1 MECRKIIHIDMDAF
15 YASVEQRD
23 NPAYRGKPVA
33 VGGSEIRGVVTA
45 ASYEARKFGVHSA
58 MPSRTAYKKC
68 PLIIFVRPRFD
79 VYSAVSRQIMKIF
92 RDYTDKVEPL
102 SLDEA
107 YLDVT
112 CNKVRF
118 NSASAIARE
127 IRARIKAETQL
138 TASAGVSYNKFL
150 AKIASDLNKP
160 DGLAIIPPEKAIRF
174 LETLPIE
181 KFYGI
186 GKVTSEKMKS
196 LGICTGMDLKQ
207 WSREGLLLKFGKPG
221 GYYYHAVRGEDN
233 REVSSLRTRK
243 SLGAERTFDDDL
255 KDRGSMIIQLGII
268 CRKVWER
275 MEKKQFT
282 GRTLTLKIK
291 YHDFEIHT
299 RSRTFG
305 ESVKGHAELLEKS
318 LELLGT
324 PHPPKK
330 PIRLLGVSFSNLEP
344 ETTEESIDQITL
356 NF

>member
-1 MECRKIIHIDMDAF
+1 MDHRKIIHVDMDAF

-23 NPAYRGKPVA
+23 HPEYRGKPVA
-33 VGGSEIRGVVTA
+33 VGGSKIRGVVAA
-45 ASYEARKFGVHSA
+45 ASYEARKYGIHSA

-68 PLIIFVRPRFD
+68 PHIIFVRPHFD
-79 VYSAVSRQIMKIF
+79 VYTEVSRQIMKIF

-118 NSASAIARE
+118 NSASQIAKE

-150 AKIASDLNKP
+150 AKIASDINKP
-160 DGLAIIPPEKAIRF
+160 DGLTVIPPEKAIDF
-174 LETLPIE
+174 LEKLPIE

-186 GKVTSEKMKS
+186 GKVTAEKMKS
-196 LGICTGMDLKQ
+196 VGIHNGMDLKQ
-207 WSREGLLLKFGKPG
+207 WSREDLLLKFGKSG
-221 GYYYHAVRGEDN
+221 GYYFHAVRGEDN
-233 REVSSLRTRK
+233 REVSSIRIRK
-243 SLGAERTFDDDL
+243 SLGAERTFDTDL
-255 KDRGSMIIQLGII
+255 KDRESMVIQLGII

-275 MEKKQFT
+275 MEKKQFA

-291 YHDFEIHT
+291 YHDFEVNT

-305 ESVKGHAELLEKS
+305 ESVIGYPELLEKS
-318 LELLGT
+318 LELLNT

-330 PIRLLGVSFSNLEP
+330 PVRLLGVSFSNLEP
-344 ETTEESIDQITL
+344 EKAEESVDQITL